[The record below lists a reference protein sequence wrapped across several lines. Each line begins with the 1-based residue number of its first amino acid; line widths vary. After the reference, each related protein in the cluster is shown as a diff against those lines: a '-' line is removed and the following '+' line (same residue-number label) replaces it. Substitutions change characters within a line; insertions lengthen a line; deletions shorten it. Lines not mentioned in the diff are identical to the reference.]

1 VGSIVSLLL
10 KDFFSLIL
18 LANAVAVPVAWFIMQ
33 RWLRNF
39 AYRIEINV
47 MVFVVSAFLITIIS
61 LCTVGMLTIKTAH
74 ADPAKA
80 LKHE

>member
-1 VGSIVSLLL
+1 
-10 KDFFSLIL
+10 
-18 LANAVAVPVAWFIMQ
+18 MQ